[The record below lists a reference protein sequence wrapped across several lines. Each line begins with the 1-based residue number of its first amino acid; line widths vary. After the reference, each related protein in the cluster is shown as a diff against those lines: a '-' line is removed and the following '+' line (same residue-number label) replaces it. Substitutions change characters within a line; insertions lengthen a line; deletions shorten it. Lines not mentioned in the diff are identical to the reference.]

1 MIHRHIH
8 KAFKHTFIPHKEN
21 DFRPHFLREHVVLS
35 IVIASILALLLS
47 VTSYLVIRKTTFGT
61 LVASSV
67 LIDLTNETRRDLGL
81 LPLLK
86 NDQLQQSSFE
96 KGVEMASL
104 GYFAHASPDGSTP
117 WKFFKSAQYSFIYAG
132 ENLALNFSTSKQVHE
147 GWLNSPKHRDN
158 IVDQKFREI
167 GISVV
172 PSLYQQK
179 PVLFVVQHFGLP
191 KSQLSLPEKA
201 PVYSS
206 LFERLIF
213 SGSYYI
219 ELVYFF
225 LIALIIMA
233 IVLMIVI
240 ETEERHKKHILY
252 GVLMLAIVILCT
264 LINSELLQ

>member
-1 MIHRHIH
+1 MIHHHIH

-47 VTSYLVIRKTTFGT
+47 VTSYLVIRKTAFGT

-67 LIDLTNETRRDLGL
+67 LIDFTNETRSELGL
-81 LPLLK
+81 MPLLK
-86 NDQLQQSSFE
+86 NDQLQKSSLE
-96 KGVEMASL
+96 KGLEMASL
-104 GYFAHASPDGSTP
+104 GYFAHASPDGSAP
-117 WKFFKSAQYSFIYAG
+117 WKFFKSAQYPFTYAG
-132 ENLALNFSTSKQVHE
+132 ENLALNFSTSKQVHK
-147 GWLNSPKHRDN
+147 GWLDSPKHRDN
-158 IVDQKFREI
+158 IVDPKFREI

-172 PSLYQQK
+172 PSLHLQK

-191 KSQLSLPEKA
+191 KDPVATFDET

-219 ELVYFF
+219 EIVYFF

-233 IVLMIVI
+233 ILLMIII
-240 ETEERHKKHILY
+240 EMEERHKKHILY
-252 GVLMLAIVILCT
+252 GALMLVIVILCA
-264 LINSELLQ
+264 LINAELLQ